1 MSGSKSLDDIVER
14 PEEYF
19 ISGTAVWKY
28 FDWFDY
34 IPLRLAVKRAEY
46 IKSLEI
52 SRGTYKKLSGMLNI
66 QQALLGMG
74 IGLKLVEKGLFASS
88 TSFTC
93 KNSPLVG
100 GQIKNV
106 VVGSNEA
113 GKGQGAIAVEF
124 YFPCGVNYFEGE
136 IRAIIKGLEKP
147 SRFVGV
153 QIYRMIKAALKGVEL
168 TGVEISLDSE
178 IMLEKIKDDPD
189 LIELLTDFFESQGP
203 LLANLANLYPRGGYD
218 KIDLSVRKGGYN
230 AITFTLPHLHKLGLK
245 KLIEKGFDF
254 HRVPELMFDISEI
267 IAKKAV

>member
-28 FDWFDY
+28 FDWLDY
-34 IPLRLAVKRAEY
+34 TPLRLAVKRTEY

-52 SRGTYKKLSGMLNI
+52 SRETYKKLSGMLNI

-74 IGLKLVEKGLFASS
+74 IGLKLVEKGLFTSS

-93 KNSPLVG
+93 KNSPLIG
-100 GQIKNV
+100 GRIGDT

-113 GKGQGAIAVEF
+113 GKGQRAIAVEF

-147 SRFVGV
+147 SRFVDV
-153 QIYRMIKAALKGVEL
+153 QIYRMIKAALKGAEL
-168 TGVEISLDSE
+168 AGIEMSLDSE
-178 IMLEKIKDDPD
+178 RMLEKIKDDPD
-189 LIELLTDFFESQGP
+189 LIELVTEFFESQGP
-203 LLANLANLYPRGGYD
+203 LSANPWSPHN

-230 AITFTLPHLHKLGLK
+230 AITFTLPHLYKLDLK
-245 KLIEKGFDF
+245 KLIEKGIDF

-267 IAKKAV
+267 IAKKVV